1 MTEETL
7 QESGNQQLLKNKSL
21 FYPTPEK
28 DFDEIAFLTQ
38 QICSCSAAVLSIYE
52 GEEHQVLSVSG
63 ISAESVPP
71 SGRLLNILEMERKI
85 LYKMD
90 FENGY
95 FAVPPELGDFSFYA
109 GIPLLTAENKVLGI
123 LYVLDYQKEELTEEQ
138 EIALTI
144 LGNQLIKL
152 INYGKQH
159 TELKNVQ
166 LKLRQKYRDL
176 EKFASVVSHDIKS
189 PLANIISLTEFL
201 KEENK
206 GAFNEET
213 RQYLDFLIQSS
224 YSLRNYVDGILTFY
238 RSDNILEKEKEDVD
252 LYQLLRGIAYLF
264 QVNSRVEIIFPTSG
278 ILKNVNK
285 AALTQIFLNLIGNAL
300 KYNDKEAREVNI
312 IFEESVDYYFF
323 QVKDNGNG
331 IPEGDFDKIFD
342 LFTTLDQN
350 DRDGH
355 PGSGI
360 GLATVK
366 KMLDHMQGAIELESK
381 LGKGSN
387 FKFRIKRK

>member
-7 QESGNQQLLKNKSL
+7 QESEKQQLVSERSPVN
-21 FYPTPEK
+21 TTAGK
-28 DFDEIAFLTQ
+28 DFDEIAFLTK
-38 QICSCSAAVLSIYE
+38 QICRCSAAVLSLYE
-52 GEEHQVLSVSG
+52 TEEHQVFSLSG
-63 ISAESVPP
+63 ISEERLPYP
-71 SGRLLNILEMERKI
+71 GRLLSLIEMQRRI
-85 LYKMD
+85 LYIAD
-90 FENGY
+90 FESEY
-95 FAVPPELGDFSFYA
+95 FAIPPKLGEFSFYA
-109 GIPLLTAENKVLGI
+109 GIPLLNSENKPLGI
-123 LYVLDYQKEELTEEQ
+123 LYILDDQIKELTEAQ
-138 EIALTI
+138 ELSLTI
-144 LGNQLIKL
+144 LGDQVIRLLDYK
-152 INYGKQH
+152 KQH

-213 RQYLDFLIQSS
+213 KQYLDFLIQSS

-252 LYQLLRGIAYLF
+252 IYQLLRGIAYLY
-264 QVNSRVEIIFPTSG
+264 QVNPQVEITLPTSG
-278 ILKNVNK
+278 VLHNINK

-300 KYNDKEAREVNI
+300 KYNNKKKREVNI
-312 IFEESVDYYFF
+312 SFYETADYYNF

-331 IPEGDFDKIFD
+331 IPEEDFEKIFD

-366 KMLDHMQGAIELESK
+366 KMLDHMQGSIELESII
-381 LGKGSN
+381 GKGSN